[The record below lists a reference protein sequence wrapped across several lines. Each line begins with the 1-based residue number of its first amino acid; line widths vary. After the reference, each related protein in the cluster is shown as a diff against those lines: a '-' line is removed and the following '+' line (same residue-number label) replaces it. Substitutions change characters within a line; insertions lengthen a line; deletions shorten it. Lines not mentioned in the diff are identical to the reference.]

1 MYSACAQ
8 LVSLCDPVDCSLP
21 GSSVHGIFQAR
32 ILEWVAFSSSRGS
45 SWSRDWTHI
54 SWSPALQGN
63 SLPTETS
70 GKPLFRIPCHQIMMQ
85 FLWHNNTLSF
95 LKIENICKCSGK
107 NKKSLSVFLLPSNV
121 ISIFIDDQ
129 LVVWYEFLQ
138 ILSIWISLWM
148 NK

>member
-32 ILEWVAFSSSRGS
+32 IREWFAYSSSMGS
-45 SWSRDWTHI
+45 SRCRGWTHI
-54 SWSPALQGN
+54 SWSHALQGN
-63 SLPTETS
+63 SIHTETS
-70 GKPLFRIPCHQIMMQ
+70 GKPLFRRPCHQIMMQ
-85 FLWHNNTLSF
+85 FLWLNNTLSF